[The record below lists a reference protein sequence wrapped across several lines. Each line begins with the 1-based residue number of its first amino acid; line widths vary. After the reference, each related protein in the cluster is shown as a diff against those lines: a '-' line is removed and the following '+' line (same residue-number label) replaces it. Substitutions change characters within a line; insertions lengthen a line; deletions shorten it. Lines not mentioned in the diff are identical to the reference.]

1 MIERALYP
9 ALLRSLSEHPAVA
22 LIGARQ
28 VGKTTLA
35 KAAAERFSQSVY
47 LDLERPADFAKLAD
61 PDLFLERHRD
71 HLVVLDEVQHQPGL
85 FPVLRGIIDR
95 ARRPGR
101 FLLTGSASP
110 EFLRQ
115 TSESL
120 AGRII
125 FHELAPFDL
134 REIRPQGEAVYA
146 FWLRG
151 GFPPSWLAASDEASL
166 TWREAF
172 IRTYL
177 ERDIPTFGIRV
188 PATTLRRFWQML
200 AHVHGQLWNA
210 SRLAMAFGVSHP
222 TVQRYLDILEA
233 TFMVRRLPPW
243 RANVGKRLTKSPKV
257 YVRDSG
263 LLHALL
269 SVPSLDA
276 LYGHPAVGASW
287 EGWALEQLASILGPR
302 WQMSFYRTAAGAE
315 LDVVAEEGRTRIGF
329 EIKFSSAPTLSKG
342 FWQALADVQPQKTYV
357 IAPVES
363 TYPLAEN
370 VEVLPVSAL
379 TKLLE
384 GI

>member
-110 EFLRQ
+110 ELLRQ

-287 EGWALEQLASILGPR
+287 EGWVLEQLASILGPR